1 MSESNEVGREERKA
15 MHGDAYVER
24 FEQEQSIRRI
34 SRLIP
39 MMDLKGSEEVV
50 DIGCGNAL
58 SLTALDGRF
67 GTYAGVDFS
76 KPFIE
81 AAQQRAHS
89 LAIENVEFFCGSA
102 ESYAEVNAER
112 FDIALAFDLS
122 EHVYDAEWLQILK
135 AIHKLLKVG
144 GKLFIHTPNLDFFIE
159 RLKANNVILKQ
170 FPEHVAVRTM
180 AQNVEL
186 IQNAGFHIRST
197 NALPHYNRL
206 SVLHLFSHIP
216 LVGKYFEARLFIEA
230 FRPI

>member
-67 GTYAGVDFS
+67 GNYAGVDFS

-89 LAIENVEFFCGSA
+89 LAIENVEFFC
-102 ESYAEVNAER
+102 
-112 FDIALAFDLS
+112 
-122 EHVYDAEWLQILK
+122 K
-135 AIHKLLKVG
+135 C
-144 GKLFIHTPNLDFFIE
+144 
-159 RLKANNVILKQ
+159 
-170 FPEHVAVRTM
+170 
-180 AQNVEL
+180 
-186 IQNAGFHIRST
+186 
-197 NALPHYNRL
+197 
-206 SVLHLFSHIP
+206 
-216 LVGKYFEARLFIEA
+216 
-230 FRPI
+230 